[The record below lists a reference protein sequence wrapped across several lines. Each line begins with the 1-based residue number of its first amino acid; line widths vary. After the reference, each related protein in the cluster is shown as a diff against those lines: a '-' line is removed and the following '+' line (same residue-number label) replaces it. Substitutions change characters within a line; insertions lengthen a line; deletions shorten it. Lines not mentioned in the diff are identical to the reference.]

1 MRGRGLK
8 QNGYILLWWMMA
20 VTDSVCMRAM
30 GDTLI
35 GRERERERERRLTP
49 INRQTLE
56 EFNFIAGLVYY
67 IYVYTIC
74 LLHIFTKTSKVLEEG
89 AL

>member
-35 GRERERERERRLTP
+35 GRERERRLTP
-49 INRQTLE
+49 RNRQTLE
-56 EFNFIAGLVYY
+56 EFNIIAGLVYY
-67 IYVYTIC
+67 I
-74 LLHIFTKTSKVLEEG
+74 
-89 AL
+89 